1 MAERKSREYYDR
13 IRKYFKE
20 RGYKTKKY
28 VCKFPNERG
37 KQVYS
42 DTTYVYSNKNVIVCI
57 VAPPKTRTKCIV
69 ADRRDSFDRW
79 SNCIV
84 QLPMMQ
90 TERELQ
96 LFFKMIESLN
106 EYSVWADISDA
117 FRLEYF
123 VEDYDKIPIVTEA
136 VKIWPVF
143 NFEKG

>member
-57 VAPPKTRTKCIV
+57 VAPPKTRTKCII
-69 ADRRDSFDRW
+69 ADRRDS
-79 SNCIV
+79 
-84 QLPMMQ
+84 
-90 TERELQ
+90 
-96 LFFKMIESLN
+96 LN
-106 EYSVWADISDA
+106 EYSIWVDISNELL
-117 FRLEYF
+117 LEYF
-123 VEDYDKIPIVTEA
+123 IEDYDTIPTVIEA
-136 VKIWPVF
+136 VQNMQLLKK
-143 NFEKG
+143 EK